1 MATSEDRIIALI
13 DMDCFFCQVET
24 REHPEFKGK
33 PLVVTQFNLVLAVNY
48 EAKALGVS
56 RFVSGNKAKE
66 QCPELELISVPIL
79 RGKGDVSKYRAA
91 GQEVIDVLKDHCPVI
106 ERASVDEAYLDI
118 TSLVEDKIDSITC
131 SSKEVI
137 SKLNNTFVV
146 GYCGDDNDEEKRK
159 DGLDTWVRE
168 SFDDLGDIQARKL
181 AVAGMIVEELRTE
194 IFNKCQFR
202 CSAGISYNKVL
213 AKLACGLHKPNK
225 QTILPATSVP
235 RLFSSLPI
243 NKVRSLGGKVGKDV
257 VESLGCNVMA
267 DLLKFSLQDL
277 QKHFDQKTGIKLYN
291 IARGIDHEPVTP
303 RLICK
308 SIGASKNFSVKQAI
322 TDLDSLKQ
330 WVDSLTDD
338 VCNRLEQD
346 YEENHR
352 RASNLTI
359 SYQYYQNGKSISQSR
374 TLPLAGYK
382 ANRIASQALSI
393 ISKSIDKPIVAL
405 SIAGGKFI
413 DAQNDGSFVNY
424 FKTIQ
429 KQSQQANSD
438 FRQESDENLDLGNF
452 DSEDCD
458 VEGIEKVSLE
468 ENYVD
473 TVVESRI
480 NVKLRE
486 IFPDLENIDPA
497 VVELLPSELQQ
508 AARVYLK
515 SDNKVP
521 DNVKSSQD
529 KIKNEEKLK
538 PVSIKS
544 PQNKV
549 KNGKKYVKSKSSNS
563 NNKSC
568 EKNQSNIN
576 KFVVKN
582 NNDTSMM
589 IRCSECNQMILNEKY
604 LEHCDYHVAHN
615 LQKNINQP
623 SNSGTSSANKRNR
636 DAGSTP
642 KSNKKKKSIKSYFC
656 SK

>member
-24 REHPEFKGK
+24 REHPEFK
-33 PLVVTQFNLVLAVNY
+33 
-48 EAKALGVS
+48 
-56 RFVSGNKAKE
+56 
-66 QCPELELISVPIL
+66 
-79 RGKGDVSKYRAA
+79 
-91 GQEVIDVLKDHCPVI
+91 
-106 ERASVDEAYLDI
+106 
-118 TSLVEDKIDSITC
+118 
-131 SSKEVI
+131 
-137 SKLNNTFVV
+137 